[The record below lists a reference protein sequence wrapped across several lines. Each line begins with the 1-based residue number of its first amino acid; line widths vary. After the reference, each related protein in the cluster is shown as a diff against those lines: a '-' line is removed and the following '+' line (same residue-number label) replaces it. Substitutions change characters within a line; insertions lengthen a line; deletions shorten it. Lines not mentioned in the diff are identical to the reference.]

1 MIGLEKSE
9 VGSKNKFVRYGG
21 GMIVHIIN
29 FTKRGR
35 KGGLLL
41 KPEEI

>member
-1 MIGLEKSE
+1 MGLEKSE
-9 VGSKNKFVRYGG
+9 VWSKNKFARYGG
-21 GMIVHIIN
+21 GMVVHIIN